1 MFLDI
6 IAVTNIGGRVNIV
19 VRGVNITVVGGDK
32 HRSAEKANKLLDF
45 KWVLLN
51 KKYMERKEKKSWWV
65 IQNYFISLVSPD
77 YIKRN

>member
-45 KWVLLN
+45 KWVLLH
-51 KKYMERKEKKSWWV
+51 KKYMEMWRNE
-65 IQNYFISLVSPD
+65 YFLNAHILSNFL
-77 YIKRN
+77 